1 MNVTILLLTFL
12 VGALATYFSSKKIAN
27 KIALLFSIL
36 AFIQTIVLIC
46 QYQQGL
52 LDTSYS
58 IQWITNPNIH
68 FALKADGLAL
78 ALTLLTTA
86 LTPII
91 IWSSLAKH
99 VANSNAFYALI
110 LFMCFAMTGTFLASD
125 GFLYYIFWELALVP
139 IYFIVLLWGNNEFG
153 NLKKTVLTFF
163 IYTFAGSLFML
174 AGFIYLYTKTG
185 SFLLLDLYQ
194 ANLSSSEQFWIF
206 LAFFAAYAIKIPIFP
221 FHTWQAS
228 TYEKAPT
235 AGTMLL
241 AGIMLKMGLYSVIRW
256 QLPITGQAA
265 RELMPLVIALCIT
278 GVIYGSIITLKQKN
292 LKRFLAYSSLAHVG
306 LIAAGAY
313 SLTLDGLRGAVLQMI
328 SHGFVIVGLFF
339 IGSILYNRYKTLD
352 INNMGGIRSQ
362 APKFTTAFLFLLF
375 ASIGLPGTFS
385 FIGEFNILY
394 GLSQIN
400 IWHALLG
407 GLTIVLGAF
416 YMLKMFQKTM
426 LGPTN
431 KTPFRDLTV
440 QEGLVLTT
448 LIGVI
453 IFFGIYPKP
462 IVDLITPSLVEIVSY
477 IK

>member
-12 VGALATYFSSKKIAN
+12 IGAIATCLSNKKIAS
-27 KIALLFSIL
+27 KIALLFSAL

-46 QYQQGL
+46 QYNQGL
-52 LDTSYS
+52 LQTNY
-58 IQWITNPNIH
+58 IVHWITSPNIS

-78 ALTLLTTA
+78 ALVLLTTT

-99 VANSNAFYALI
+99 VIKSNIFYGLI
-110 LFMCFAMTGTFLASD
+110 LFMSFAMTGTFLASD
-125 GFLYYIFWELALVP
+125 GFLYYIFWELALIP

-174 AGFIYLYTKTG
+174 TGFIYLYTKTG

-194 ANLSSSEQFWIF
+194 AKLTASEQYWIF

-235 AGTMLL
+235 PGTMLL

-256 QLPITGQAA
+256 QLPITGEAA
-265 RELMPLVIALCIT
+265 KDLMPFIIALCIT
-278 GVIYGSIITLKQKN
+278 GVIYGSIITLKQRN
-292 LKRFLAYSSLAHVG
+292 LKRFFAYSSLAHVG

-313 SLTLDGLRGAVLQMI
+313 SLTLDGIRGSVLQMI

-352 INNMGGIRSQ
+352 VNDMGGIRSQ
-362 APKFTTAFLFLLF
+362 APKFATAFLILLF

-385 FIGEFNILY
+385 FIGEFSILY
-394 GLSQIN
+394 GLSQVN
-400 IWHALLG
+400 IWYAILG

-416 YMLKMFQKTM
+416 YMLRMFQSTM

-431 KTPFRDLTV
+431 KTPFTDLSM
-440 QEGLVLTT
+440 QEGLVLSTI
-448 LIGVI
+448 IGVI

-462 IVDLITPSLVEIVSY
+462 IVDLITPSLIEIVSY